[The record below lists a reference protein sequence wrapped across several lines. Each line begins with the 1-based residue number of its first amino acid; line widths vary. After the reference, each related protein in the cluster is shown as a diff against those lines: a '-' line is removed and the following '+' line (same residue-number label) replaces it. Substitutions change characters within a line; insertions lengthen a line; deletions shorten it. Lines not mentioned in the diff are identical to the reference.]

1 VYDSDD
7 VRQKTGQPYLSAIVQ
22 ARHFTRFG
30 HIVQIPDETDAKK
43 ILTAFPL
50 ENWRRPPWRPRCPYY
65 VDEDYPAR
73 PEIK

>member
-50 ENWRRPPWRPRCPYY
+50 ENWRRPP
-65 VDEDYPAR
+65 
-73 PEIK
+73 